1 MIDMAKTL
9 ADALPEQ
16 LPPEPLQEL
25 AEIVYAE
32 LETRVG
38 NRICEVIPETST
50 LAFEEAIDAGDE
62 ALAHQIL
69 EVECPQ
75 YKDIVAATLQEL
87 IVEVAERFSAPT
99 GR

>member
-1 MIDMAKTL
+1 MIDWVQTL

-16 LPPEPLQEL
+16 LTPERLQEL
-25 AEIVYAE
+25 AELVYSE

-38 NRICEVIPETST
+38 VRICEVIPEAST

-62 ALAHQIL
+62 ALAQQIL

-87 IVEVAERFSAPT
+87 IAEVAQRFSAPV